1 MGEICRPK
9 RKQIII
15 YKKGRSFG
23 ATFFVYITLNF
34 CAPTLIGSHSFI
46 PLLLFT
52 CEKNSF
58 KSSGVHSIASPP
70 CFWSGQYL
78 YLMFTPCFTSSS
90 TRAVQSPSLAVLKK
104 YRSMRIGSALIAAAE
119 LTARSMGA
127 ELLQLHSQLRAKEF
141 YQKCGYQEFGEI
153 ELDEGCPHIW
163 MKKYIN
169 N

>member
-1 MGEICRPK
+1 MNINV
-9 RKQIII
+9 
-15 YKKGRSFG
+15 RSFNLLPEDSKNIRVEV
-23 ATFFVYITLNF
+23 FV
-34 CAPTLIGSHSFI
+34 AEQG
-46 PLLLFT
+46 FT
-52 CEKNSF
+52 EEFDTVDNRAIHF
-58 KSSGVHSIASPP
+58 VTYDESGRPMGTCRIFNEDSDKIY
-70 CFWSGQYL
+70 YL
-78 YLMFTPCFTSSS
+78 G
-90 TRAVQSPSLAVLKK
+90 RLAVLKK
-104 YRSMRIGSALIAAAE
+104 YRSMKIGSALIAAAE

>member
-1 MGEICRPK
+1 MGTCRIFTEDSDK
-9 RKQIII
+9 I
-15 YKKGRSFG
+15 YYLGR
-23 ATFFVYITLNF
+23 
-34 CAPTLIGSHSFI
+34 
-46 PLLLFT
+46 
-52 CEKNSF
+52 
-58 KSSGVHSIASPP
+58 
-70 CFWSGQYL
+70 
-78 YLMFTPCFTSSS
+78 
-90 TRAVQSPSLAVLKK
+90 LAVLKK
-104 YRSMRIGSALIAAAE
+104 YRSMKIGSALISAAE

>member
-1 MGEICRPK
+1 MNISV
-9 RKQIII
+9 
-15 YKKGRSFG
+15 RSFDVLPEDSKNIRVEV
-23 ATFFVYITLNF
+23 FVVEQ
-34 CAPTLIGSHSFI
+34 G
-46 PLLLFT
+46 FT
-52 CEKNSF
+52 EEFDTVDNRAIHFVAYDEYGNPMGTCRIFSEDSDK
-58 KSSGVHSIASPP
+58 IY
-70 CFWSGQYL
+70 YL
-78 YLMFTPCFTSSS
+78 G
-90 TRAVQSPSLAVLKK
+90 RLAVLKK
-104 YRSMRIGSALIAAAE
+104 YRSMKIGSALISAAE

>member
-1 MGEICRPK
+1 MNISV
-9 RKQIII
+9 
-15 YKKGRSFG
+15 RSFDVLPEDSKNIRVEV
-23 ATFFVYITLNF
+23 FVVEQ
-34 CAPTLIGSHSFI
+34 G
-46 PLLLFT
+46 FT
-52 CEKNSF
+52 EEFDTVDNSAIHF
-58 KSSGVHSIASPP
+58 VAYDEYGNPMGTCRIFSEDSDKIY
-70 CFWSGQYL
+70 YL
-78 YLMFTPCFTSSS
+78 G
-90 TRAVQSPSLAVLKK
+90 RLAVLKK
-104 YRSMRIGSALIAAAE
+104 YRSMKIGSALISAAE

>member
-1 MGEICRPK
+1 MNISV
-9 RKQIII
+9 
-15 YKKGRSFG
+15 RSFDVLPEDSKNIRVEVFVVEQG
-23 ATFFVYITLNF
+23 FTEEFDTVDNRATHFVAYDEYGN
-34 CAPTLIGSHSFI
+34 PMG
-46 PLLLFT
+46 T
-52 CEKNSF
+52 CRIFSEDSDK
-58 KSSGVHSIASPP
+58 IY
-70 CFWSGQYL
+70 YL
-78 YLMFTPCFTSSS
+78 G
-90 TRAVQSPSLAVLKK
+90 RLAVLKK
-104 YRSMRIGSALIAAAE
+104 YRSMKIGSALLSAAE